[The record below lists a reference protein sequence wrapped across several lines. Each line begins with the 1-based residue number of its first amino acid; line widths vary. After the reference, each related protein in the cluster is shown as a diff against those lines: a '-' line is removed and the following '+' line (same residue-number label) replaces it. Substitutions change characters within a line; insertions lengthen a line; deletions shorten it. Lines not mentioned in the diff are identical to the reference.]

1 MQWQRWWAPLVAWTF
16 LALAGAAVAGQTMA
30 APLSRAEV
38 REWLLRIHEAAR
50 RNNFQ
55 GTFVV
60 SAGGQVASARIVHYC
75 EGPNQFERI
84 ESLDGQMRK
93 VFRHNAT
100 VITLWP
106 ASRTAM
112 VEHRETLTTF
122 PGLLQSDGERLTDHY
137 DVHRLGV
144 ERVAGHEADVLLVK
158 PKDTLRYGY
167 RLWSERKTGLLLRA
181 EMLDEQ
187 DQVLESSAFSDVAIG
202 VKPQPE
208 AVLGPMKR
216 LDGYKVARPEMVKT
230 SFEQEGW
237 TFRAKVPGF
246 RQVSVVRRGL
256 KPGVAQEVEEAAPA
270 AVLQA
275 IFSDGLAHVSLFV
288 EPYDAKPHRKEMLV
302 SMGAT
307 QTLTQRYKDWWITAV
322 GEVPPAGLRLFV
334 QGLERRP

>member
-1 MQWQRWWAPLVAWTF
+1 MQWRRWWAPVVAWTV
-16 LALAGAAVAGQTMA
+16 LTLAGAAAAGPPA
-30 APLSRAEV
+30 GAPLTRAEV
-38 REWLLRIHEAAR
+38 REWLLRIHDAAR

-75 EGPNQFERI
+75 EGPHQFERI

-93 VFRHNAT
+93 VFRHNAVVTT
-100 VITLWP
+100 VWP
-106 ASRTAM
+106 ASRTAV
-112 VEHRETLTTF
+112 VEHRETISTF
-122 PGLLQSDGERLTDHY
+122 PGLLHSDGERLTDHY

-144 ERVAGHEADVLLVK
+144 DRVAGHEADVLAIK
-158 PKDTLRYGY
+158 PRDALRYGY

-181 EMLDEQ
+181 EMLDEHE
-187 DQVLESSAFSDVAIG
+187 QVLESSAFSDVSIG

-216 LDGYKVARPEMVKT
+216 LDGYKVARPEMAKT

-237 TFRAKVPGF
+237 TFRGKVPGF

-256 KPGVAQEVEEAAPA
+256 KTGVGPQAEEPAPA

-288 EPYDAKPHRKEMLV
+288 EPYDAQPHRKEMLV

-307 QTLTQRYKDWWITAV
+307 HTLTQRHKDWWITAV